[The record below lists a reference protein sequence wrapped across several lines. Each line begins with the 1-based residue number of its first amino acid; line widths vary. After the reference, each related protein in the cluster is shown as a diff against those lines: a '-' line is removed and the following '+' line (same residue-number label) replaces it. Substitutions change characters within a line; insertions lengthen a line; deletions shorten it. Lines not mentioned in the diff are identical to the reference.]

1 MHRTII
7 LFCFFFG
14 LLFQGLF
21 NAAILIVP
29 SEYNTIQDA
38 INASQDGDTV
48 LVAEGT
54 YYENINFNGKNI
66 LVTSMYALDKDPLHI
81 LNTVINGSTPVQADS
96 ASCVRIV
103 SGEDSSAVLCGFTL
117 TGGTGTKWIDEHGA
131 GIYREGG
138 GILITLSSPTIVNN
152 LIINNEA
159 IDRTGVTSAGGG
171 GIRAGDSNAHIY
183 NNIIANNKGHY
194 GAGVVWNYASGE
206 MKNNIIVGNSGGED
220 FGGGGVWT
228 LAEGTTIIENNVIAY
243 NSVTGSGANRGKGGG
258 ILVWSTSITARNNII
273 WGNTQ
278 SSGNQIYL
286 TGGGSADVTYSDVE
300 GGYTGEGNLNEDPLF
315 TGDIYL
321 PQSNSLCIDAGNPD
335 PVYDDPEDPA
345 NPGLA
350 LYPSQGT
357 TRNDMGAYGG
367 QLRALFPS
375 FITSTEGIGN
385 IVPEYYKLF
394 QNYPNPF
401 NPETTIKFSIPE
413 KEYVSLKVYNILGK
427 LIAVIMN
434 DERER
439 GTYRVNFNSDR
450 YNLSSGV
457 YFYRLEAG
465 KYSSVRKLILL
476 K

>member
-1 MHRTII
+1 MYRTIL

-21 NAAILIVP
+21 EAAILNVP
-29 SEYNTIQDA
+29 SEFNTIQAA

-66 LVTSMYALDKDPLHI
+66 LVTSIYALDKDPMHI
-81 LNTVINGSTPVQADS
+81 LNTVINGSTPVQLDS

-103 SGEDSSAVLCGFTL
+103 SGEDSAAVLCGFTL
-117 TGGTGTKWIDEHGA
+117 TGGTGTKWTDEHGA

-138 GILITLSSPTIVNN
+138 GVLITLSSPTITNN

-194 GAGVVWNYASGE
+194 GAGVVWNYATGE

-228 LAEGTTIIENNVIAY
+228 LAEGNTIIENNVIAY

-278 SSGNQIYL
+278 SSGDQIYL
-286 TGGGSADVTYSDVE
+286 TGSGSADVTYSDVE
-300 GGYTGEGNLNEDPLF
+300 GGYAGEGNINEDPLF

-321 PQSNSLCIDAGNPD
+321 PQSNSLCIDAGNSD
-335 PVYDDPEDPA
+335 PAYNDPEDPD
-345 NPGLA
+345 NPGFA

-367 QLRALFPS
+367 PMRALLPFS
-375 FITSTEGIGN
+375 VTFVEETGT
-385 IVPEYYKLF
+385 IVPDYYKLF

-413 KEYVSLKVYNILGK
+413 KQLVSLEVYNLLGK
-427 LIAVIMN
+427 LVAVIIN
-434 DERER
+434 GEREK
-439 GTYRVNFNSDR
+439 GTYLVNFNSDR

-457 YFYRLEAG
+457 YF
-465 KYSSVRKLILL
+465 
-476 K
+476 